1 MTDFWIA
8 FQKNDA
14 YPKKNAVL
22 QLRKRSVFHLPLAQ
36 NTSKTTM
43 STSGCRTIDARRLM
57 ELVTSA
63 QRYSI
68 WTIFWKYRNIVT
80 FSPSNFATVF
90 LSKIDNRADLR
101 EDRWFCI
108 PNEALNLLNS
118 ASAPKTIASRH
129 LRLQNHDLEFQH
141 FMLHCFSVL

>member
-1 MTDFWIA
+1 MF
-8 FQKNDA
+8 
-14 YPKKNAVL
+14 Y
-22 QLRKRSVFHLPLAQ
+22 
-36 NTSKTTM
+36 
-43 STSGCRTIDARRLM
+43 
-57 ELVTSA
+57 
-63 QRYSI
+63 
-68 WTIFWKYRNIVT
+68 IFP
-80 FSPSNFATVF
+80 FEFCPTVF

-141 FMLHCFSVL
+141 FVLHYFSVF